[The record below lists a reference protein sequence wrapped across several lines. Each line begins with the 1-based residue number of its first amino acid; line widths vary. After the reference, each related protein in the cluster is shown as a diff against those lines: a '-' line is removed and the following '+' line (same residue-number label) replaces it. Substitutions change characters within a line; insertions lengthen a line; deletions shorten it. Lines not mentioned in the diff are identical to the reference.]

1 MTRISLVR
9 HGQTDWNL
17 AKRIQGSSDIPLNAT
32 GRDQAEATG
41 RALAGG
47 RYDAIYASPL
57 SRATETAQIIAVHTG
72 LSDPVP
78 LDALAERRYG
88 EAEGLT
94 GAEILARW
102 PDGDPRSRAGVAGRG
117 RATAR
122 FPRCSSSA
130 SGIADESVIVVSHG
144 GVIGSLVRHVTAHA
158 LPGPGEV
165 IPNGSVHE
173 FVYDDGTSGT
183 RPLQPAAGGPRP
195 LHRLGALTALR
206 GRRVLSDRGGPC
218 ATRPRVSAQ
227 HRQQPLRPTRP
238 RCSRAA
244 SGPRRRRP
252 GAQTSGCSSSRMR
265 AASCVR
271 RIRVEVQC
279 RLAADLAEDRDVADD
294 DRGAERHRLH
304 ERDAESFVARRGH
317 QRGGRGEGLRV
328 VLIARSVVEDD
339 ARRGRDGT
347 QPLPLAS
354 VILLIRC
361 SS

>member
-32 GRDQAEATG
+32 GRDQAEATA

-94 GAEILARW
+94 GEEILARW
-102 PDGDPRSRAGVAGRG
+102 PDGAPVPGRESRDEVVR
-117 RATAR
+117 RALPALLELGER
-122 FPRCSSSA
+122 HR
-130 SGIADESVIVVSHG
+130 DESVIVVSHG

-173 FVYDDGTSGT
+173 FVYDDGT
-183 RPLQPAAGGPRP
+183 LE
-195 LHRLGALTALR
+195 L
-206 GRRVLSDRGGPC
+206 DRFN
-218 ATRPRVSAQ
+218 
-227 HRQQPLRPTRP
+227 LRP
-238 RCSRAA
+238 
-244 SGPRRRRP
+244 
-252 GAQTSGCSSSRMR
+252 
-265 AASCVR
+265 
-271 RIRVEVQC
+271 
-279 RLAADLAEDRDVADD
+279 EDRD
-294 DRGAERHRLH
+294 L
-304 ERDAESFVARRGH
+304 F
-317 QRGGRGEGLRV
+317 
-328 VLIARSVVEDD
+328 
-339 ARRGRDGT
+339 T
-347 QPLPLAS
+347 AS
-354 VILLIRC
+354 VL
-361 SS
+361 